1 MRGRDVIDVDTDPAV
16 AFHDRLRR
24 VIRLGVPI
32 LGVLLIAGA
41 LAGTAYYSYT
51 VNRRDALV
59 LSQDLIEALDRR
71 VRTQVTAWLEP
82 AADTAEVFAGAIAA
96 DPLGPGSEA
105 LALTLMRSR
114 TRLTSLYVG
123 SAGGDFL
130 MVQRSAAGGLDTKRI
145 VRSEGQRRVTW
156 TRRTP
161 DGAVTA
167 TEEDPADTY
176 DPAERA
182 WYRGA
187 AAADGLFWSDVYVF
201 FSNRKPGI
209 TVSKSARR
217 ADGSVSAVVGADVEL
232 AAIGEFLGQ
241 LDVGRTGRAL
251 ITEGDGSLVALPDA
265 AALLRGE
272 DDAPRPARID
282 ELGQPVIREAFDRVR
297 ISSTL
302 R

>member
-1 MRGRDVIDVDTDPAV
+1 VRGRDVIDVDTDPAE

-24 VIRLGVPI
+24 LIRLGVPI
-32 LGVLLIAGA
+32 LGVLLIAGS

-82 AADTAEVFAGAIAA
+82 AADTAEVFAGTIAA

-123 SAGGDFL
+123 DAGGDFL

-145 VRSEGQRRVTW
+145 VRSEGQRRIIW
-156 TRRTP
+156 TRRAP
-161 DGAVTA
+161 DGTVTA

-182 WYRGA
+182 W
-187 AAADGLFWSDVYVF
+187 
-201 FSNRKPGI
+201 
-209 TVSKSARR
+209 
-217 ADGSVSAVVGADVEL
+217 
-232 AAIGEFLGQ
+232 
-241 LDVGRTGRAL
+241 
-251 ITEGDGSLVALPDA
+251 
-265 AALLRGE
+265 
-272 DDAPRPARID
+272 
-282 ELGQPVIREAFDRVR
+282 
-297 ISSTL
+297 
-302 R
+302 